1 MGEITYQLHSE
12 RLENTY
18 GTVEEAMLEALKLI
32 SSDDVAY
39 IYENHLG
46 ENGELEKEVLLT
58 TMNVKQKP
66 IAERFRV
73 GQKVICNKILGL
85 PGYDGAI
92 GLIVDIVSD
101 VAEVAVNQCEEEEFS
116 PIVFLTDLEEE
127 IK

>member
-1 MGEITYQLHSE
+1 MATITYQLHSE
-12 RLENTY
+12 REESTY
-18 GTVEEAMLEALKLI
+18 KTVEEAMLSALKLI

-73 GQKVICNKILGL
+73 GQKVIC
-85 PGYDGAI
+85 
-92 GLIVDIVSD
+92 
-101 VAEVAVNQCEEEEFS
+101 
-116 PIVFLTDLEEE
+116 
-127 IK
+127 

>member
-18 GTVEEAMLEALKLI
+18 GTVEEAMLEALKLV

-39 IYENHLG
+39 IYENHLDETG
-46 ENGELEKEVLLT
+46 KCVNEVLLT

-66 IAERFRV
+66 LKERFRV

-85 PGYDGAI
+85 PECDGAT
-92 GLIVDIVSD
+92 GLIVDIVSN
-101 VAEVAVNQCEEEEFS
+101 VAEVTVEQGDEDEFS
-116 PIVFLTDLEEE
+116 VIVFLTDLEEV
-127 IK
+127 

>member
-1 MGEITYQLHSE
+1 MIGEITYQLHSE

-18 GTVEEAMLEALKLI
+18 GTVEEAMLEALKLV

-39 IYENHLG
+39 IYENHLDETG
-46 ENGELEKEVLLT
+46 KCVKEVLLT

-66 IAERFRV
+66 IAEQFSV

-85 PGYDGAI
+85 PEYDGAI

-101 VAEVAVNQCEEEEFS
+101 VAEVAVNQCDEEEFS
-116 PIVFLTDLEEE
+116 PIVFLTDLKEV
-127 IK
+127 

>member
-1 MGEITYQLHSE
+1 MATITYQLHSE
-12 RLENTY
+12 REESTY
-18 GTVEEAMLEALKLI
+18 KTVEEAMLSALKLI

-101 VAEVAVNQCEEEEFS
+101 VAEVAVNQCEEEEFPQS
-116 PIVFLTDLEEE
+116 YS
-127 IK
+127 